1 MNQPEDNQPIGA
13 VWRRVRDL
21 APEYHSLEHDG
32 ARTAAVR
39 WKTVRA
45 QLENRDIDRS
55 SMEIWLREQR
65 RAFAIETGQI
75 EGLYLLHRGVIE
87 TLITEGFENVRG
99 AHSVGPIGDETLK
112 GLLMDQEAA
121 LEMLFAHVKD
131 ERPLTASAIK
141 EWHALLTRHQESAT
155 GMDHFGRR
163 VEIPLRKGEWKIRP
177 NNPRRQDGF
186 VHQYC
191 PPEQVQSEID
201 RFLDFHARHRA
212 LDLAPET
219 EAAWLHHEFVRIH
232 PFQDGNGRISRLL
245 MAHAYAKA
253 GEFPPIIPAQNKLAY
268 IEALEAADEGA
279 FPELVRYFG
288 DLAAPRSNEAALR
301 AEGILRGRTH
311 YRHGNGGVTREGEY
325 HPPIASRPLAEGI
338 PSLITAAETGDLAAM
353 RQLIAAGTNVNQVNP
368 KGWAPLHFVAYYDS
382 PELVQ
387 VLLDSGAEVDLRC
400 GPYGSTPLHL
410 AARQGRTESVRILL
424 DAGADIHAVTGT
436 GDLSALHLAAP
447 WGSVETVQLL
457 IQHGAELNA
466 VSDRGATALHQAAQ
480 GTEPMATAAIVA
492 ALLDAGADA
501 TIRNTRGQTAYDC
514 ACTNPDFPE
523 TGILDRLREA
533 ARSVKAVKP
542 EPEESG
548 TSFSL

>member
-13 VWRRVRDL
+13 IWRRVRDL

-75 EGLYLLHRGVIE
+75 EGLYLLHRGVTE

-99 AHSVGPIGDETLK
+99 GHSVGHIGDETLK

-121 LEMLFAHVKD
+121 LEMMFAHVKD

-201 RFLDFHARHRA
+201 RFLDFHARHWA

-288 DLAAPRSNEAALR
+288 NLAAPRSDEAALR
-301 AEGILRGRTH
+301 AEGILHGRTH
-311 YRHGNGGVTREGEY
+311 YRHGNGGVTRDGEY
-325 HPPIASRPLAEGI
+325 HPPIASRPLAEG
-338 PSLITAAETGDLAAM
+338 PLALHEAVRCGDLDTLRRHLDDGEDPDMLEQPPYSDRFTALHWAAM
-353 RQLIAAGTNVNQVNP
+353 QGKVEAASLLIAAQAQIDTPTAKGT
-368 KGWAPLHFVAYYDS
+368 
-382 PELVQ
+382 
-387 VLLDSGAEVDLRC
+387 
-400 GPYGSTPLHL
+400 T
-410 AARQGRTESVRILL
+410 
-424 DAGADIHAVTGT
+424 
-436 GDLSALHLAAP
+436 ALHLAADQASP
-447 WGSVETVQLL
+447 EMVQTLINAKADVNAQDLEGETPLHAAARRKDPQ
-457 IQHGAELNA
+457 A
-466 VSDRGATALHQAAQ
+466 ATAIIA
-480 GTEPMATAAIVA
+480 V
-492 ALLDAGADA
+492 LLDASADPRITNTTGHTPLNVARDNASLSGTDACAYLESA
-501 TIRNTRGQTAYDC
+501 TA
-514 ACTNPDFPE
+514 PPPE
-523 TGILDRLREA
+523 TKSRDSSWGL
-533 ARSVKAVKP
+533 
-542 EPEESG
+542 
-548 TSFSL
+548 